1 MYSNDNELRHQI
13 LFYIHAFMHKV
24 ARMAMMNIETAEQI
38 AERFGTPTYVYSE
51 AALRK
56 TAEEALAFPA
66 PYGLKVRFAMKAT
79 PTAAIIRLFNSMG
92 IGIDASS
99 VYEARRAIAAGIPA
113 TDISLSTQELPEDFA
128 ELVKAGVEINACSL
142 NQLERYGKAFPGT
155 SVGVRLN
162 PGAGTG
168 HNNRTNT
175 GGKSSS
181 FGIWHEYIDS
191 ILEIAAKYNLK
202 IVRLHTHI
210 GSGGDPDKWQ
220 QTAMLSLNSIDRFPD
235 VHTVDLGGGF
245 KVARMPDEPQADM
258 QVVGEAV
265 RKVFESVYERTGRKL
280 KVEIEP
286 GTFLTANGAALLSR
300 VQDLVNTAEGGYTFI
315 KADCGM
321 NDILRPSIYGAR
333 HMITVLGGSPV
344 VKSYIVA
351 GHCCESGDI
360 LTPKAGEPEVLETR
374 ELNEAAI
381 GDLLLIEGAGAYC
394 SSMPAKNYNSFPE
407 TAEVLLRCDGSLLLI
422 RRRQELE
429 QIIQNEV
436 KDIQF

>member
-1 MYSNDNELRHQI
+1 MRDQNLI
-13 LFYIHAFMHKV
+13 YIGCFLVNVCGA
-24 ARMAMMNIETAEQI
+24 MALLNRETSEQI

-56 TAEEALAFPA
+56 TAEEALSFPA

-79 PTAAIIRLFNSMG
+79 PTAAILRLFNSMG

-113 TDISLSTQELPEDFA
+113 TDISLSTQELPEDFV
-128 ELVKAGVEINACSL
+128 ELVEAGIEINACSL

-181 FGIWHEYIDS
+181 FGIWYEYVDS
-191 ILEIAAKYNLK
+191 ILDVSEKYNLK

-210 GSGGDPDKWQ
+210 GSGGDPEKWQ

-245 KVARMPDEPQADM
+245 KVARMPDEQQSDM

-265 RKVFESVYERTGRKL
+265 CKVFESVYERTGRKL
-280 KVEIEP
+280 KMEIEP
-286 GTFLTANGAALLSR
+286 GTFLTANGAALLTH
-300 VQDLVNTAEGGYTFI
+300 VQDLVDTAEGGYSFI
-315 KADCGM
+315 KANCGM

-333 HMITVLGGSPV
+333 HMITVLNDAAEKKP
-344 VKSYIVA
+344 YIVA

-360 LTPKAGEPEVLETR
+360 LTPKAGEPEMLETR
-374 ELNEAAI
+374 ELNEASI

-394 SSMPAKNYNSFPE
+394 SGMPAKNYNSFPE
-407 TAEVLLRCDGSLLLI
+407 TAEVMVRCDGTLLLI
-422 RRRQELE
+422 RKRQELA
-429 QIIQNEV
+429 QIIQNEIT
-436 KDIQF
+436 DIQF